1 MFDARQKFIVFFL
14 KGIFPCKGNVF
25 KRKKEE
31 SEEKSEEESEKNR
44 LEKIIDDYKKFI
56 EYIENESN
64 GINCDLFRDYFDL
77 VVPSAL
83 AKKLFETKNKNKN
96 NELVELIKVRWSNL
110 KDEIK
115 KMSKDEI
122 ENEKN
127 G

>member
-1 MFDARQKFIVFFL
+1 M
-14 KGIFPCKGNVF
+14 
-25 KRKKEE
+25 
-31 SEEKSEEESEKNR
+31 
-44 LEKIIDDYKKFI
+44 
-56 EYIENESN
+56 
-64 GINCDLFRDYFDL
+64 FRDYFDL

-122 ENEKN
+122 ENEKKRIKY
-127 G
+127 